1 VSELAYLGLGSNM
14 GDRAANLARARDELS
29 RIGHIIRH
37 SSIYETE
44 PWGVDLPQQDY
55 LNQVIALETDL
66 DAAQLLLTL
75 QEIEKEMG
83 RGPHGEGE
91 PRVIDIDILLYGD
104 TEIATVASDWSLFIP
119 HPRMTERAFVLVP
132 LLEIAPNLVH
142 PGLGVRFRELVALLD
157 TSTVRPW
164 YG

>member
-1 VSELAYLGLGSNM
+1 M
-14 GDRAANLARARDELS
+14 GDRAANLAKAREELAKIG
-29 RIGHIIRH
+29 RIVRQ
-37 SSIYETE
+37 SSVYETE

-66 DAAQLLLTL
+66 DAVQLLLTL
-75 QEIEKEMG
+75 QETEREMG

-91 PRVIDIDILLYGD
+91 PRVIDIDILLYD
-104 TEIATVASDWSLFIP
+104 EVEIATVTNDWSLFVP

-132 LLEIAPNLVH
+132 LLEVAPNLVH
-142 PGLGVRFRELVALLD
+142 PTLDVRFRELAALVD

-164 YG
+164 YR